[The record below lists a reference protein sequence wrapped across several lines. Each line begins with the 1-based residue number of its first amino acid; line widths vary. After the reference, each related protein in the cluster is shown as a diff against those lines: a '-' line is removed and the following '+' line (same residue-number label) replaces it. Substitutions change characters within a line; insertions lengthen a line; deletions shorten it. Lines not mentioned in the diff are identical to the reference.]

1 MALKTKTLRTYLNA
15 SLLLAIFISL
25 FINSVPAL
33 ALEKDDAAI
42 PKFSEF
48 VAAVRDG
55 ETGLLRGVYVPG
67 VLAFPIVQQPADNA
81 NFVSPIDGMITQ
93 FNMPAQYG
101 NVGLLAH
108 NNLSGRFFF
117 DLALGQEV
125 RLVYGDGKIETFV
138 ITQILK
144 YQALQPSSPYSSFRN
159 LNNTDE
165 NLTAE
170 QMFKRVYLGDRHV
183 TFQTCI
189 AAYGNSSWGRI
200 FVVATPKPEYLAMD
214 RFEGQ

>member
-1 MALKTKTLRTYLNA
+1 MALKTKKLRTSLNA

-33 ALEKDDAAI
+33 ALEKDDAAL
-42 PKFSEF
+42 PEFSEF

-81 NFVSPIDGMITQ
+81 NFVSPIDGIITQ

-144 YQALQPSSPYSSFRN
+144 YQALQPTSPYSSFRDLTTN
-159 LNNTDE
+159 DT
-165 NLTAE
+165 LTAS
-170 QMFKRVYLGDRHV
+170 QMFQKVYLGDRHV

>member
-1 MALKTKTLRTYLNA
+1 MALKTRTLRTSLNA

-25 FINSVPAL
+25 FFNAVPAL

-42 PKFSEF
+42 PEFSEF
-48 VAAVRDG
+48 VAVVRDG
-55 ETGLLRGVYVPG
+55 QVGLLRGVYVPG

-81 NFVSPIDGMITQ
+81 NYVSSDDGTITQ
-93 FNMPAQYG
+93 FNMAAQYG

-108 NNLSGRFFF
+108 NYLSGRFFF
-117 DLALGQEV
+117 DLAVGQEV
-125 RLVYGDGKIETFV
+125 RLVYGDGKVETFV

-144 YQALQPSSPYSSFRN
+144 YQALQPSSPYSSFRGLESN
-159 LNNTDE
+159 DT
-165 NLTAE
+165 LTAA
-170 QMFKRVYLGDRHV
+170 QMFQKAYLGDRHV

-200 FVVATPKPEYLAMD
+200 FVVATPKTEYLALD
-214 RFEGQ
+214 RFESK